1 MSHMQQ
7 SQIASIIK
15 AREQIQAA
23 GALNQQEA
31 IQGARPYSEGITS
44 QIREMDELRLYS
56 TLKLQESIITRSAII
71 QDIDFDL
78 WISTEGC
85 TNLELMRK
93 GNAPYMF
100 DSPEG
105 RIELHHI
112 GQDFSGPFAELTL
125 EDHNAHSQILHSS
138 REESWRQN
146 KKLEKAFSKERTE
159 YWKKRAR
166 KDYALSEYDFEN
178 IPEKTFHTHQAY
190 LDELKKTCEV
200 IYSQCDAADL
210 DYLSDLA
217 RSTSMMRRIGA
228 LTMEQFLKN
237 TRDENQAEIHCSACG
252 ASDFVLHGSYYA
264 KGERIQR
271 YKCKACGKI
280 FSPLNKTL
288 VFGSLLSFRDW
299 IKFIDCLYNG
309 YTTRQIADT
318 CGISERSVH
327 ENRTKLFYAL
337 RLLNDRVQLKGNVVL
352 DETYLPVSYKGNH
365 SKQMDFVM
373 PRAAN
378 ERGGENHK
386 KGISRNLVCVVCAV
400 DDNGNSVAKVVGTG
414 VASALKLHNV
424 LQEHVGSDVVCVYS
438 DKSAVIRK
446 FAEISNL
453 EIKQD
458 KLFRKGTKIAKG
470 VRFDRD
476 VIITNHYLQ
485 IINGYHSRLKKFL
498 SHFSGIS
505 TKYLSGYLYLFA
517 WRERSK
523 NQEPEEA
530 YKELLEIMTA
540 PNYYRSTDEIL
551 NGDYLPDALTIG
563 KKRPEGIFFD
573 MERAKKI
580 YQRFAKGETMA
591 SIGADYGLSR
601 QRVSQIIQT
610 FRNNGFAYR
619 TEQNIADEKKMSVPT
634 KRGMRETSVDILK
647 RNNQIYDEKQ
657 HWIGPINEFYEKTCK
672 KHNLSVQRV
681 KNIVAQI
688 ARIRK
693 LQKEIFIYEDV
704 SYQTLVEVYREIY
717 KVYLNLKQERKNISA
732 VEYAEVL
739 AAKYGYTVSN
749 IQRIIILME
758 RDTDNAYFEK
768 KRKLSKTETYN
779 RDKALF
785 VDFLRWT
792 GDKLDFYEYGA
803 RKYNLTPHYV
813 YEILRY
819 CFYADPERY
828 NIV

>member
-1 MSHMQQ
+1 MIMF
-7 SQIASIIK
+7 
-15 AREQIQAA
+15 
-23 GALNQQEA
+23 L
-31 IQGARPYSEGITS
+31 
-44 QIREMDELRLYS
+44 S
-56 TLKLQESIITRSAII
+56 TR
-71 QDIDFDL
+71 
-78 WISTEGC
+78 
-85 TNLELMRK
+85 
-93 GNAPYMF
+93 Y
-100 DSPEG
+100 
-105 RIELHHI
+105 
-112 GQDFSGPFAELTL
+112 
-125 EDHNAHSQILHSS
+125 
-138 REESWRQN
+138 
-146 KKLEKAFSKERTE
+146 
-159 YWKKRAR
+159 
-166 KDYALSEYDFEN
+166 
-178 IPEKTFHTHQAY
+178 THQAY
-190 LDELKKTCEV
+190 LNELKKICEV
-200 IYSQCDAADL
+200 VFSQCEAADL

-237 TRDENQAEIHCSACG
+237 TRDENEADIHCSACG
-252 ASDFVLHGSYYA
+252 KSDFVLHGSYQA
-264 KGERIQR
+264 KGERVQR

-309 YTTRQIADT
+309 YTTKQIADT

-337 RLLNDRVQLKGNVVL
+337 RLLNDRVQLMGNVVL

-373 PRAAN
+373 PRPAN
-378 ERGGENHK
+378 ERGGENHS

-414 VASALKLHNV
+414 SSSAAKLKNV
-424 LQEHVGSDVVCVYS
+424 LQEHMENDVVCVYS
-438 DKSAVIRK
+438 DKSAAIRK

-453 EIKQD
+453 EIKQE
-458 KLFRKGTKIAKG
+458 KLFKKGTKTAKG

-476 VIITNHYLQ
+476 AIITNHYLQ

-517 WRERSK
+517 WRERNK
-523 NQEPEEA
+523 NREPEEA

-540 PNYYRSTDEIL
+540 PDCYRSTDEIQ
-551 NGDYLPDALTIG
+551 NGNYLPDALTIG
-563 KKRPEGIFFD
+563 KQRSEFISHN
-573 MERAKKI
+573 MERDKKI
-580 YQRFAKGETMA
+580 YERFAKGETMV
-591 SIGADYGLSR
+591 SIGADYGISK
-601 QRVSQIIQT
+601 QRVSEIIQK
-610 FRNNGFAYR
+610 FVDHGLAYR
-619 TEQNIADEKKMSVPT
+619 TERDISAEEKMNTPN
-634 KRGMRETSVDILK
+634 KRSMRKISIDMLK
-647 RNNQIYDEKQ
+647 RDNQIYNEKQ
-657 HWIGPINEFYEKTCK
+657 EWKGTATEFYEYTCRK
-672 KHNLSVQRV
+672 YSLSVQRV

-704 SYQTLVEVYREIY
+704 SYQTLVEVYREIH
-717 KVYLNLKQERKNISA
+717 KDYLDLKQERIYSSA
-732 VEYAEVL
+732 AECEEVL

-749 IQRIIILME
+749 IQRIITLME
-758 RDTDNAYFEK
+758 RDADNTYFEK

-792 GDKLDFYEYGA
+792 GGKLDFYDYA
-803 RKYNLTPHYV
+803 AQKYNLTQHYA